1 MEEALRLFRQY
12 KDSVYRL
19 ALSFTGSVQD
29 AEDVTQ
35 TVFLK
40 LLETK
45 PVLEAGRERAWL
57 FQVAANECRSLWR
70 RLSRR
75 RTEPLE
81 AALTVAAPE
90 ADRAAPEADRA
101 VLEAVG
107 RLKPGDRAVLYLFY
121 YEGYSARETGE
132 LLGISQSAVTTR
144 LQRARQKL
152 KTILEQEGIHET
164 GV

>member
-45 PVLEAGRERAWL
+45 PALEAGRAQAQL
-57 FQVAANECRSLWR
+57 QSQTGQV
-70 RLSRR
+70 
-75 RTEPLE
+75 
-81 AALTVAAPE
+81 
-90 ADRAAPEADRA
+90 
-101 VLEAVG
+101 
-107 RLKPGDRAVLYLFY
+107 
-121 YEGYSARETGE
+121 
-132 LLGISQSAVTTR
+132 Q
-144 LQRARQKL
+144 Q
-152 KTILEQEGIHET
+152 
-164 GV
+164 

>member
-19 ALSFTGSVQD
+19 ALSLTGSVQD

-35 TVFLK
+35 SVFLK

-45 PVLEAGRERAWL
+45 PALEAGRERAWL
-57 FQVAANECRSLWR
+57 FQVAANECRGLWR

-81 AALTVAAPE
+81 EALTV
-90 ADRAAPEADRA
+90 AAPEADRA

-121 YEGYSARETGE
+121 YEGYTTHEIGGAAPHQPERRHHPPPAGQTEAENDLGTG
-132 LLGISQSAVTTR
+132 GNP
-144 LQRARQKL
+144 
-152 KTILEQEGIHET
+152 
-164 GV
+164 

>member
-45 PVLEAGRERAWL
+45 PALEAGRERACL

-81 AALTVAAPE
+81 EALTV
-90 ADRAAPEADRA
+90 AAPEADRA

-121 YEGYSARETGE
+121 YEGYTTGE
-132 LLGISQSAVTTR
+132 IGALLGISQSAVTTR

-152 KTILEQEGIHET
+152 KLTLEQEGIHET
-164 GV
+164 GI

>member
-45 PVLEAGRERAWL
+45 PALEAGRERTWL

-81 AALTVAAPE
+81 AALTV
-90 ADRAAPEADRA
+90 AAPEADRA

-152 KTILEQEGIHET
+152 KLTLEQEGIHET
-164 GV
+164 GI

>member
-90 ADRAAPEADRA
+90 ADRA

-132 LLGISQSAVTTR
+132 LLGISQSDVTTR

-152 KTILEQEGIHET
+152 KLTLEQEGIHET
-164 GV
+164 GI

>member
-90 ADRAAPEADRA
+90 ADRA

-121 YEGYSARETGE
+121 YEGYTTGE
-132 LLGISQSAVTTR
+132 IGVLLGISQSAVTTR

-164 GV
+164 GI

>member
-90 ADRAAPEADRA
+90 ADRA

-152 KTILEQEGIHET
+152 KLTLEQEGIHET

>member
-19 ALSFTGSVQD
+19 ALSLTGSVQD

-45 PVLEAGRERAWL
+45 PALEEGRERAWL
-57 FQVAANECRSLWR
+57 FQVAANEGRGLWR

-81 AALTVAAPE
+81 EALTVAAPE
-90 ADRAAPEADRA
+90 ADRA
-101 VLEAVG
+101 VLEALG

-121 YEGYSARETGE
+121 YEGYTTGE
-132 LLGISQSAVTTR
+132 IGALLGISQSAVTTR

-152 KTILEQEGIHET
+152 KTILEQEGTHET
-164 GV
+164 GVS

>member
-45 PVLEAGRERAWL
+45 PALEAGRERAWL

-90 ADRAAPEADRA
+90 ADRA
-101 VLEAVG
+101 
-107 RLKPGDRAVLYLFY
+107 VLYLFY
-121 YEGYSARETGE
+121 YEGYTTGE
-132 LLGISQSAVTTR
+132 IGALLGISQSAVTTR

-152 KTILEQEGIHET
+152 KLTLEQEGIHET
-164 GV
+164 GI

>member
-12 KDSVYRL
+12 KDGVYRL

-81 AALTVAAPE
+81 EALTV
-90 ADRAAPEADRA
+90 AAPEADRA

-121 YEGYSARETGE
+121 YEGYTTGE
-132 LLGISQSAVTTR
+132 IGALLGISQSAVTTR

-152 KTILEQEGIHET
+152 KLTLEQEGIHET
-164 GV
+164 GI

>member
-12 KDSVYRL
+12 KDGVYRL
-19 ALSFTGSVQD
+19 ALSLTGSVQD

-45 PVLEAGRERAWL
+45 PALEAGRERAWL

-81 AALTVAAPE
+81 AALTV
-90 ADRAAPEADRA
+90 AAPEADRA

>member
-19 ALSFTGSVQD
+19 ALSLTGSVQD

-45 PVLEAGRERAWL
+45 PALEAGRERTWL

-81 AALTVAAPE
+81 AALTV
-90 ADRAAPEADRA
+90 AAPEADRA

>member
-1 MEEALRLFRQY
+1 M
-12 KDSVYRL
+12 
-19 ALSFTGSVQD
+19 
-29 AEDVTQ
+29 
-35 TVFLK
+35 
-40 LLETK
+40 
-45 PVLEAGRERAWL
+45 
-57 FQVAANECRSLWR
+57 
-70 RLSRR
+70 
-75 RTEPLE
+75 
-81 AALTVAAPE
+81 
-90 ADRAAPEADRA
+90 AAPEADRA

>member
-19 ALSFTGSVQD
+19 ALSLTGSVQD

-35 TVFLK
+35 MVFLK

-45 PVLEAGRERAWL
+45 PALEEGRERAWL
-57 FQVAANECRSLWR
+57 FQVAANECRGLWR
-70 RLSRR
+70 RLSRH

-81 AALTVAAPE
+81 EALTVAAPE
-90 ADRAAPEADRA
+90 ADRAL
-101 VLEAVG
+101 LEAVG

-132 LLGISQSAVTTR
+132 LLDISQSAVTTR

>member
-19 ALSFTGSVQD
+19 ALSLTGSVQD

-45 PVLEAGRERAWL
+45 PALEEGRERAWL
-57 FQVAANECRSLWR
+57 FQVAANECRGLWR
-70 RLSRR
+70 RLSRH

-81 AALTVAAPE
+81 EALTVAAPE
-90 ADRAAPEADRA
+90 ADRAL
-101 VLEAVG
+101 LEAVG
-107 RLKPGDRAVLYLFY
+107 RLKLGDRAVLYLFY

-132 LLGISQSAVTTR
+132 LLDISQSAVTTR

>member
-90 ADRAAPEADRA
+90 ADRA

-132 LLGISQSAVTTR
+132 LLDISQSAVTTR

-164 GV
+164 GI

>member
-90 ADRAAPEADRA
+90 ADRA

-121 YEGYSARETGE
+121 YEGYTTGE
-132 LLGISQSAVTTR
+132 IGVLLGISQSAVTTR

-152 KTILEQEGIHET
+152 KLTLEQEGIHET
-164 GV
+164 GI

>member
-81 AALTVAAPE
+81 EALTV
-90 ADRAAPEADRA
+90 AAPEADRA

-121 YEGYSARETGE
+121 YEGYTTGE
-132 LLGISQSAVTTR
+132 IGALLGISQSAVTTR

-152 KTILEQEGIHET
+152 KLTLEQEGIHET
-164 GV
+164 GI

>member
-19 ALSFTGSVQD
+19 ALSLTGSVQD

-45 PVLEAGRERAWL
+45 PALEAGRERTWL

-90 ADRAAPEADRA
+90 ADRA

-121 YEGYSARETGE
+121 YEGYTTGE
-132 LLGISQSAVTTR
+132 IGALLGISQSAVTTR

-152 KTILEQEGIHET
+152 KLTLEQEGIHET

>member
-19 ALSFTGSVQD
+19 ALSLTGSVQD

-45 PVLEAGRERAWL
+45 PALEEGRERAWL

-81 AALTVAAPE
+81 EALTV
-90 ADRAAPEADRA
+90 AAPEADRA

>member
-45 PVLEAGRERAWL
+45 PALEAGRERAWL

-90 ADRAAPEADRA
+90 ADRA
-101 VLEAVG
+101 
-107 RLKPGDRAVLYLFY
+107 VLYLFY
-121 YEGYSARETGE
+121 YEGYTTGE
-132 LLGISQSAVTTR
+132 IGALLGISQSAVTTR

>member
-45 PVLEAGRERAWL
+45 PALEAGRERTWL

-81 AALTVAAPE
+81 AALTV
-90 ADRAAPEADRA
+90 AAPEADRA

>member
-45 PVLEAGRERAWL
+45 PALEEGRERAWL

-81 AALTVAAPE
+81 AALTV
-90 ADRAAPEADRA
+90 AAPEADRA

-152 KTILEQEGIHET
+152 KLTLEQEGIHET
-164 GV
+164 GI

>member
-19 ALSFTGSVQD
+19 ALSLTGSVQD

-45 PVLEAGRERAWL
+45 PALEEGRERAWL

-81 AALTVAAPE
+81 AALTV
-90 ADRAAPEADRA
+90 AAPEADRA

>member
-45 PVLEAGRERAWL
+45 PALEAGRERTWL

-90 ADRAAPEADRA
+90 ADRA

-121 YEGYSARETGE
+121 YEGYTTGE
-132 LLGISQSAVTTR
+132 IGALLGISQSAVTTR

-152 KTILEQEGIHET
+152 KLTLEQEGIHET

>member
-45 PVLEAGRERAWL
+45 PALEAGRERTWL

-90 ADRAAPEADRA
+90 ADRA

-121 YEGYSARETGE
+121 YEGYTTGE
-132 LLGISQSAVTTR
+132 IGALLGISQSAVTTR

-152 KTILEQEGIHET
+152 KLTLEQEGIHET
-164 GV
+164 GI

>member
-40 LLETK
+40 LLEKK
-45 PVLEAGRERAWL
+45 PALEAGRERTWL

-90 ADRAAPEADRA
+90 ADRA

-121 YEGYSARETGE
+121 YEGYTTGE
-132 LLGISQSAVTTR
+132 IGALLGISQSAVTTR

-152 KTILEQEGIHET
+152 KLTLEQEGIHET
-164 GV
+164 GI

>member
-45 PVLEAGRERAWL
+45 PALEAGRERTWL

-90 ADRAAPEADRA
+90 ADRA

-121 YEGYSARETGE
+121 YEGYTTGE
-132 LLGISQSAVTTR
+132 IGALLGISQSAVTTR

-164 GV
+164 GI

>member
-19 ALSFTGSVQD
+19 ALSLTGSVQD

-45 PVLEAGRERAWL
+45 PALEEGRERAWL
-57 FQVAANECRSLWR
+57 FQVAANECRGLWR
-70 RLSRR
+70 RLSRH

-81 AALTVAAPE
+81 EALTVAAPE
-90 ADRAAPEADRA
+90 ADRAL
-101 VLEAVG
+101 LEAVG

-132 LLGISQSAVTTR
+132 LLDISQSAVTTR

-164 GV
+164 GI

>member
-45 PVLEAGRERAWL
+45 PALEAGRERTWL

-81 AALTVAAPE
+81 AALTV
-90 ADRAAPEADRA
+90 AAPEADRA

-132 LLGISQSAVTTR
+132 LLDISQSAVTTR

>member
-19 ALSFTGSVQD
+19 ALSLTGSVQD

-45 PVLEAGRERAWL
+45 PALEEGRERAWL
-57 FQVAANECRSLWR
+57 FQVAANECRGLWR
-70 RLSRR
+70 RLSRH

-81 AALTVAAPE
+81 EALTVAAPE
-90 ADRAAPEADRA
+90 ADRAL
-101 VLEAVG
+101 LEAVG

-132 LLGISQSAVTTR
+132 LLDISQSAVTTR

-152 KTILEQEGIHET
+152 KTLLEQEGIHET

>member
-1 MEEALRLFRQY
+1 MDATELFRQY
-12 KDSVYRL
+12 GDGVFRL
-19 ALSFTGSVQD
+19 CWSYTGSRQD

-35 TVFLK
+35 TVFLR
-40 LLETK
+40 LLERR
-45 PVLEAGRERAWL
+45 PELEEGKERAWL

-81 AALTVAAPE
+81 EALTV
-90 ADRAAPEADRA
+90 AAPEADRA

-121 YEGYSARETGE
+121 YEGYTTGE
-132 LLGISQSAVTTR
+132 IGALLGISQSAVTTR

-164 GV
+164 GI